1 MALLNK
7 RSRNIEG
14 LLANRLTGGGT
25 DRGTHGYNMGNK
37 NFYSTKGQEGKNFL
51 KAVDKHY
58 NRDDWGSGA
67 SPFMQGP
74 SSPGKDRILGM
85 LPDSEALDD
94 FATDKASEEGG
105 SPNWDDLPSIQH
117 DSYKTNYSHP
127 DELGPDSEALEEA
140 AMDEASEMQMLAD
153 VNAVPQAAG
162 DERFMKEFAKKGKRV
177 NDPKNLWDDVKEGAS
192 GLYDKAKGLFA
203 TDEEIHEITNPA
215 FRKQIGSSPIMD
227 EGSLGE
233 AEGAEVADRRQ
244 QFQDMSKRLNLP
256 GISDKISKPKM
267 SEDQLKMMGPQYE
280 KTGLGAAYLD
290 EGESELDRIGRENM
304 LNADLGPDKMEQPGE
319 SIDKSV
325 PVPFGGLR
333 DAFSGAGD
341 YVSGLFSSDDKED
354 VEGRKAFG
362 KALLGKATGVP
373 EPGGGGQMRMAEART
388 TGGKVAFPGL
398 LNKPQRQRTPYF
410 MPKGLV

>member
-51 KAVDKHY
+51 KAVDRYH
-58 NRDDWGSGA
+58 NRDDWNKDLGGGQN
-67 SPFMQGP
+67 FMQGP

-105 SPNWDDLPSIQH
+105 SPNWDNLPSIQH
-117 DSYKTNYSHP
+117 DSYKTNYSNP

-203 TDEEIHEITNPA
+203 SDEEIHEITNTA

-233 AEGAEVADRRQ
+233 AEGAEAARIFEKKQAVYGMD
-244 QFQDMSKRLNLP
+244 DLNQKGP
-256 GISDKISKPKM
+256 R
-267 SEDQLKMMGPQYE
+267 ED
-280 KTGLGAAYLD
+280 T
-290 EGESELDRIGRENM
+290 EGESVLDRIGAENRGRAAAM
-304 LNADLGPDKMEQPGE
+304 ADFKGE
-319 SIDKSV
+319 EEGSTWDTVKAYA
-325 PVPFGGLR
+325 GQ
-333 DAFSGAGD
+333 AGD
-341 YVSGLFSSDDKED
+341 AISGLFSSDE
-354 VEGRKAFG
+354 E
-362 KALLGKATGVP
+362 
-373 EPGGGGQMRMAEART
+373 GGGKKKKKMSKEAMKYGADLMKGMMQEPSQGQRQMPT
-388 TGGKVAFPGL
+388 SKVTRGSVPFAGL
-398 LNKPQRQRTPYF
+398 LAQKAPRQRNPYF
-410 MPKGLV
+410 TPKGLV